1 MWPRMTRRKIL
12 SFAATDAPSVA
23 VSTGSHAR
31 SVSEPAGRARGLLAV
46 LACLTAVGPL
56 AIDMYIPG
64 FPAMSRTLHTSSPAI
79 ELTLTAFLAGVV
91 VGQIV
96 IGPLSDS
103 LGRRGL
109 LIGGCAGFA
118 LVALACAFA
127 PGIGTLIA
135 ARFVL
140 GCVGAAGM
148 VLARAV
154 ITDRFHGPEVP
165 RHFAL
170 LSQIMSVA
178 PVFAPVIGGAI
189 LSVSSWRA
197 VFVALCL
204 AGVLLL
210 VAVLVKVPE
219 SLPPER
225 RHKGGLMGTFVAM
238 GRLTR
243 NRPFMG
249 CALVLGLASA
259 ALFSYISGSSFVF
272 ERIHDTS
279 PAVYSLIF
287 AVNAIGM
294 LLAGALFSRLSRRV
308 SVNALLAAA
317 VAVCLAGTLGQVL
330 LTMALGE
337 RLAVS
342 WICLFVVLWGIG
354 MLLPATMT
362 LGQDLGRAAPGAAS
376 ALLGGLQFLFGA
388 IASPVVGLF
397 GVTSSLPMSL
407 IMLVSAALA
416 ALALVVLVRPRAVTP
431 SEHDMVMDS

>member
-1 MWPRMTRRKIL
+1 MTNRKIL
-12 SFAATDAPSVA
+12 SRGATNSPSAAA
-23 VSTGSHAR
+23 STASLTL
-31 SVSEPAGRARGLLAV
+31 VPPQPAGRARGLLAV

-79 ELTLTAFLAGVV
+79 QLTLTAFLAGVV

-96 IGPLSDS
+96 IGPVSDS

-109 LIGGCAGFA
+109 LIAGCAGFA

-127 PGIGTLIA
+127 PGIGALIA
-135 ARFVL
+135 ARFIL
-140 GCVGAAGM
+140 GFVGAAGM

-154 ITDRFHGPEVP
+154 ITDLFHGPEVP

-178 PVFAPVIGGAI
+178 PVIAPVIGGAI
-189 LSVSSWRA
+189 LSVSTWRA
-197 VFVALCL
+197 VFGALCL

-225 RHKGGLMGTFVAM
+225 RHKGGLVGTFGAM

-259 ALFSYISGSSFVF
+259 ALFAYISGSSFVF
-272 ERIHDTS
+272 ERIHGAS
-279 PAVYSLIF
+279 PVVYSLIF

-294 LLAGALFSRLSRRV
+294 LLAGALFSRLSHRV
-308 SVNALLAAA
+308 SMNALLTAA
-317 VAVCLAGTLGQVL
+317 VAVCLAGTLAQVL
-330 LTMALGE
+330 LTMTLGE
-337 RLAVS
+337 SFAAS
-342 WICLFVVLWGIG
+342 WICQFVVLWGIG

-362 LGQDLGRAAPGAAS
+362 LGQNLGRAAPGAAS
-376 ALLGGLQFLFGA
+376 ALLGGMQFLFGA
-388 IASPVVGLF
+388 VASPVVGLF
-397 GVTSSLPMSL
+397 GETSSLPMSL
-407 IMLVSAALA
+407 VMLVSAALA
-416 ALALVVLVRPRAVTP
+416 ALALIVLVRPRAVTP
-431 SEHDMVMDS
+431 SGPDMVMDS

>member
-1 MWPRMTRRKIL
+1 MTNRKIL
-12 SFAATDAPSVA
+12 PRGATGSASVA
-23 VSTGSHAR
+23 DPAGSHAR
-31 SVSEPAGRARGLLAV
+31 STPRQAGRARGLLAV

-64 FPAMSRTLHTSSPAI
+64 FPAMSRALHTSSSAVQ
-79 ELTLTAFLAGVV
+79 LTLTAFLAGVV

-96 IGPLSDS
+96 IGPVSDS

-109 LIGGCAGFA
+109 LICGCAGFA
-118 LVALACAFA
+118 LLSLACAFA

-135 ARFVL
+135 ARFLL
-140 GCVGAAGM
+140 GFVGAAGM

-154 ITDRFHGPEVP
+154 ITDLFHGPEVP

-178 PVFAPVIGGAI
+178 PVAAPVVGGAI

-197 VFVALCL
+197 VFGALCL
-204 AGVLLL
+204 AGILLL

-219 SLPPER
+219 SLPQER
-225 RHKGGLMGTFVAM
+225 RQKGGLVGTFAAM

-272 ERIHDTS
+272 ERVHGTS
-279 PAVYSLIF
+279 PAVYALIF

-294 LLAGALFSRLSRRV
+294 LLAGALFSRLSLRV
-308 SVNALLAAA
+308 GVNALLTAA
-317 VAVCLAGTLGQVL
+317 VAVCLVGTLAQVL
-330 LTMALGE
+330 LTMALGD
-337 RLAVS
+337 RFAVS

-354 MLLPATMT
+354 MLLPATVT
-362 LGQDLGRAAPGAAS
+362 LGQNLGRAAPGAAS

-388 IASPVVGLF
+388 IASPMVGLF
-397 GVTSSLPMSL
+397 GESSSLPMAL
-407 IMLVSAALA
+407 VMLVSAALA

-431 SEHDMVMDS
+431 SERDMVMDGQ

>member
-1 MWPRMTRRKIL
+1 M
-12 SFAATDAPSVA
+12 
-23 VSTGSHAR
+23 
-31 SVSEPAGRARGLLAV
+31 
-46 LACLTAVGPL
+46 GPL

-79 ELTLTAFLAGVV
+79 RLTLTAFLAGVV

-96 IGPLSDS
+96 IGPVSDS
-103 LGRRGL
+103 VGRRGL

-118 LVALACAFA
+118 PVALACAFA

-135 ARFVL
+135 ARFLL
-140 GCVGAAGM
+140 GFVGAARM

-154 ITDRFHGPEVP
+154 ITDCFHGPEVP

-178 PVFAPVIGGAI
+178 PVVAPVIGGAI

-225 RHKGGLMGTFVAM
+225 RQKGGLVGTFDAM

-272 ERIHDTS
+272 ERIHGTS
-279 PAVYSLIF
+279 PAVYSLVF
-287 AVNAIGM
+287 AVNA
-294 LLAGALFSRLSRRV
+294 
-308 SVNALLAAA
+308 
-317 VAVCLAGTLGQVL
+317 
-330 LTMALGE
+330 
-337 RLAVS
+337 
-342 WICLFVVLWGIG
+342 IG

-362 LGQDLGRAAPGAAS
+362 LGQNLGRAAPGAAS

-397 GVTSSLPMSL
+397 GETSSLPMSL
-407 IMLVSAALA
+407 IMLGSAALA
-416 ALALVVLVRPRAVTP
+416 ALALIVLVRPRAVAP
-431 SEHDMVMDS
+431 SGRDMVMDA